1 MSHGK
6 ETPRQKLI
14 GMMYLVFL
22 AMVAI
27 NVAGEVMLAFEVID
41 EGLTATLETIESTN
55 HRTMAEFEEQLALNE
70 TKVKPWYTLA
80 DEVSHRANEI
90 VEFIQAKKIQIV
102 VTSEGTESPAVSEGK
117 VIASLIEGKDKMDVP
132 YNIMVGENDNLAGD
146 SLQKMM
152 DEFMHWLLDDVV
164 APDAEN
170 AVKSITAS
178 LSTSGGHG
186 EEHGS
191 DHGNGHESESEDDH
205 ASGHGGGHASGG
217 SGGSL
222 EHHSW
227 SMTHFAHLPLS
238 GVIAIMSG
246 LQINVRNAESEALR
260 YLFNEIDAGSFKFNK
275 LDATIIPNSSYVIK
289 GNAYTAEVF
298 LAASDSTAKPK
309 IYYTEGSRLYDSVGE
324 GSSVIYT
331 LAEGVN
337 YDTLP
342 VDRGIGRFLR
352 PAQSIG
358 ERTWGGIIE
367 ITGPTGEAVRRPFR
381 HTYMVA
387 EGSITVSATKMNV
400 FYVGVDNPVEVSVAG
415 VRPDAINIK
424 ASNAVVKQERSGSYV
439 IKPRRPG
446 NSIVRVYQNGPGGSK
461 EVGFKDF
468 RVKNVPDPEAKVNNQ
483 KGGRIAKNI
492 LLLQFG
498 VTAQMPEDFDFDLTF
513 KVISFTVSA
522 SVGGFSQDLP
532 AKSNKFT
539 TQQKALIENLQRG
552 DKIYITDIK
561 AIGPDGSP
569 RPLSTID
576 FIIN

>member
-6 ETPRQKLI
+6 ETPRQKMI

-27 NVAGEVMLAFEVID
+27 NVSREVMLAFDVID
-41 EGLTATLETIESTN
+41 EGLISTLETIDNTN
-55 HRTMAEFEEQLALNE
+55 KRTMSEFEEQLALNE
-70 TKVKPWYTLA
+70 TKVKPWYTMA
-80 DEVSHRANEI
+80 DEVSRRANEI
-90 VEFIQAKKIQIV
+90 VEFIQKKKIQIV
-102 VTSEGTESPAVSEGK
+102 MESDGEDTPAISEGQ
-117 VIASLIEGKDKMDVP
+117 VITSLIDGKDRTDTP

-146 SLQKMM
+146 SLQKMI
-152 DEFMHWLLDDVV
+152 DNFRNWLLDDVI
-164 APDAEN
+164 APDAEK
-170 AVKSITAS
+170 AIKSISANLNT
-178 LSTSGGHG
+178 
-186 EEHGS
+186 EP
-191 DHGNGHESESEDDH
+191 D
-205 ASGHGGGHASGG
+205 HGGGHSESGEGEHGGGHEGESVEEHAAGG

-227 SMTHFAHLPLS
+227 SMSHFAHLPLS
-238 GVIAIMSG
+238 GVITIMSG

-309 IYYTEGSRLYDSVGE
+309 IYYTEGNHLYDSIGE

-331 LAEGVN
+331 LAEGVK

-342 VDRGIGRFLR
+342 VERGIGRFLR

-367 ITGPTGEAVRRPFR
+367 ITGPTGEAVRRPFK

-387 EGSITVSATKMNV
+387 EGAVTVSADKMNV
-400 FYVGVDNPVEVSVAG
+400 FYVGVDNPVSVSVAG
-415 VRPDAINIK
+415 VRPDLISIK
-424 ASNAVVKQERSGSYV
+424 ATNAVVSKAKGSSYI

-446 NSIVRVYQNGPGGSK
+446 NSIVRVYQSSAGGNK
-461 EVGFKDF
+461 EVGFSDF

-483 KGGRIAKNI
+483 KGGRIAKNV

-498 VTAQMPEDFDFDLTF
+498 VNAQMPEDFDFDLSF

-522 SVGGFSQDLP
+522 VVGGFNQELP
-532 AKSNKFT
+532 SKSNRFT
-539 TQQKALIENLQRG
+539 DQQKGLIENLQRG